1 MYIDTHCHI
10 DMFKNPKQVL
20 KTCESKRIITI
31 GMTNLP
37 SHFEMGLAHVQ
48 NCKFVRFALGLHPL
62 FADRHKG
69 EYIKFRKNV
78 EKTSYIG
85 EVGLDFS
92 RDGIHTKDKQ
102 IESFEF
108 VLNEIKG
115 KKKIVSL
122 HSRKAESEVLYY
134 LKKFGI
140 KLAIFHWYSGTLTNI
155 ATIIESGYFFSVN
168 PAMVNSK
175 SGQKIISKIPLNRLL
190 TETDA
195 PYTLIEGKATKPE
208 DVKYVVQYLAQ
219 IYKKKETEIEQ
230 IIYNNFQNL
239 IDTIR

>member
-1 MYIDTHCHI
+1 M
-10 DMFKNPKQVL
+10 
-20 KTCESKRIITI
+20 
-31 GMTNLP
+31 
-37 SHFEMGLAHVQ
+37 Q

-62 FADRHKG
+62 LADRHKG

-92 RDGIHTKDKQ
+92 KDGIHTKDKQ

-140 KLAIFHWYSGTLTNI
+140 KSAIFHWYSGTLTNI
-155 ATIIESGYFFSVN
+155 ATIIKSGYFFSVN
-168 PAMVNSK
+168 TAMVNSK

-195 PYTLIEGKATKPE
+195 PYTLFEGKATKPE

-219 IYKKKETEIEQ
+219 IYKKKEIEIVQ
-230 IIYNNFQNL
+230 MIYNNFQNL